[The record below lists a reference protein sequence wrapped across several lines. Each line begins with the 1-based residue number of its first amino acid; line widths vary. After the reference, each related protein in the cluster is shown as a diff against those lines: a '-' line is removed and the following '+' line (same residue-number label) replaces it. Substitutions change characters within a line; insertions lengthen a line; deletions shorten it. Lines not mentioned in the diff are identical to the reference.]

1 MKSLKEKWEFIS
13 VHIWLLM
20 SSYGIMY
27 ACLSFMEDMN
37 VLHNYKENYPWVK
50 GVLAIL
56 FGILF
61 YLIIGLPH
69 LNGGRN
75 R

>member
-1 MKSLKEKWEFIS
+1 MGIY
-13 VHIWLLM
+13 IC
-20 SSYGIMY
+20 SYLVIDVFLWY
-27 ACLSFMEDMN
+27 NVCLFVFYGRHEYTS
-37 VLHNYKENYPWVK
+37 NYKENYPWVK

-56 FGILF
+56 FGIIF

-75 R
+75 K